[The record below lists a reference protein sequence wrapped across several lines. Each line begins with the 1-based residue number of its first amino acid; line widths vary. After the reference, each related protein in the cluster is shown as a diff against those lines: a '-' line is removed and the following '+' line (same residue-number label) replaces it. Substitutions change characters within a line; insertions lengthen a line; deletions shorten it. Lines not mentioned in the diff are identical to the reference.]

1 MATLSARESIPHGLS
16 GRIRA
21 FTVLVRTFGGYRRNL
36 GVLVVLGFL
45 GAILDGIGITMI
57 IPFVSFL
64 SGGIASA
71 PADLITRIVQQAF
84 TLIGLPFEFRILLV
98 FMAVLFSTRAA
109 ALIAFSYIRARI
121 GANFM
126 GTEMGYLFSGTL
138 TARWPFLLKQE
149 GGYLQNTMFWD
160 VKRSASLLDVIAQA
174 AQSWSG
180 FLVYLLI
187 AFTISPMITGVTV
200 LAAGLFLFL
209 FKPLVRKTGVLAE
222 TTSINEKLFSQHLI
236 EHLGGLKNIKVYGK
250 EKAVY
255 ETGKIYL
262 VRLQD
267 AFARSA
273 LVQSLGTVLIQPFS
287 FLFMLAMFAL
297 SYATGSFNLAAF
309 AATLYLIQK
318 IFTYVQSGQASLHS
332 INELVPYAANILAFK
347 EKLQEEGEE
356 LVREGKPFTFSRS
369 IDIQNLS
376 FAYVDGTPVLSDVSL
391 SIPRGQVVALIG
403 PSGAGKSSV
412 ADLMLRLFTPNAGM
426 LSVDSVPAQEI
437 DLADWRSKVRY
448 VTQESFVRN
457 ASVTENIRFYR
468 PALTDE
474 DIVAAARQANIYDVI
489 QKLPEGFDTILGDRG
504 VLLSGGQRQR
514 VMLARALAGAPEVLV
529 LDEATSAL
537 DAESERLIQESIRA
551 LRGTVTVLV
560 IAHRL
565 TTIRDADRV
574 YVLENGKVT
583 EEGTPDEMLARPES
597 YFARH
602 IALSPGT

>member
-1 MATLSARESIPHGLS
+1 MATSSARKPISSALS
-16 GRIRA
+16 TRVRVIS
-21 FTVLVRTFGGYRRNL
+21 VLIRTFGGYRRNL
-36 GVLVVLGFL
+36 VVLVILGFL
-45 GAILDGIGITMI
+45 GAALDGIGISMI
-57 IPFVSFL
+57 VPFVSFL
-64 SGGIASA
+64 SGGLASA
-71 PADLITRIVQQAF
+71 PADLITRTVQHAF
-84 TLIGLPFEFRILLV
+84 ALVGLPFEFRILLV
-98 FMAVLFSTRAA
+98 FMAALFITRAV

-121 GANFM
+121 SANFM

-149 GGYLQNTMFWD
+149 GGYLQNTLFWD
-160 VKRSASLLDVIAQA
+160 VKRAANLLDVIAQA

-180 FLVYLLI
+180 CLVYLLV
-187 AFTISPMITGVTV
+187 ALTISPTITSVTV

-209 FKPLVRKTGVLAE
+209 FKPLVQKTRVLAE
-222 TTSINEKLFSQHLI
+222 ATSKNEKLFSQHLM
-236 EHLGGLKNIKVYGK
+236 EHLGGLKNIKIYGK
-250 EKAVY
+250 ESAVY
-255 ETGKIYL
+255 DTGKVFL

-267 AFARSA
+267 AYARSA
-273 LVQSLGTVLIQPFS
+273 LVHSLGTVLIQPFS

-332 INELVPYAANILAFK
+332 INELVPFAANILEFK
-347 EKLQEEGEE
+347 DKLQEEHEE
-356 LVREGKPFTFSRS
+356 SVQKGKPFSFSRS
-369 IDIQNLS
+369 VDIRDLS
-376 FAYVDGTPVLSDVSL
+376 FEYKNGAPVLTNVSL
-391 SIPRGQVVALIG
+391 SIPRGQMVALIG

-412 ADLMLRLFTPNAGM
+412 ADLILRLFTPTEGT
-426 LSVDSVPAQEI
+426 LSVDSIPAGEI

-457 ASVTENIRFYR
+457 VSVRENIRFYR
-468 PALTDE
+468 PELTDE
-474 DIVAAARQANIYDVI
+474 DIIRAAKQANIYEVI
-489 QKLPEGFDTILGDRG
+489 MKLSDGFATILGDRG

-514 VMLARALAGAPEVLV
+514 VMLARALAGVPELLV

-537 DAESERLIQESIRA
+537 DTESERLIHESIRA

-565 TTIRDADRV
+565 TTIKDADHI
-574 YVLENGKVT
+574 YVLENGRVI
-583 EEGTPDEMLARPES
+583 EEGIPSEMLANPES

-602 IALSPGT
+602 IALSPHA